1 METRLSGAAKEVV
14 ISDCRPTVLI
24 GERINPTGKK
34 KLAAALQAGDME
46 LVRKQAVAQV
56 QAGAD
61 ILDVNVGVA
70 GVDEV
75 ALLPWA
81 VKAVMDTVDVPLC
94 LDSGNPKALEAA
106 LKIYQGKPIINSVT
120 GLERSL
126 EEVLPLVKEYGAAV
140 IGLTMADEG
149 IPNDADCRLEI
160 ARKIV
165 ERAEALGIPRE
176 DLIIDCLALTVGAD
190 SRAALVTIEA
200 IRKVK
205 ADLGVNLTLGA
216 SNISFGLPDRNLLNG
231 AFLSI
236 AIATGVTCPVV
247 DVAKVRPIA
256 LAADLALGRDNYAMR
271 YIEAYRQ
278 LQKASVQT

>member
-1 METRLSGAAKEVV
+1 METRVSSAAKGVV
-14 ISDCRPTVLI
+14 ISDSRPTVLI

-46 LVRKQAVAQV
+46 LVRQEALAQV

-70 GVDEV
+70 GIDEV
-75 ALLPWA
+75 ALLPQA
-81 VKAVMDTVDVPLC
+81 VQVLMGTVDVPLC
-94 LDSGNPKALEAA
+94 LDSHNPKALEAA
-106 LKIYQGKPIINSVT
+106 LQICQGKPIINSVT
-120 GLERSL
+120 GQKRSL

-140 IGLTMADEG
+140 ICLTMDDEG
-149 IPNDADCRLEI
+149 IPNDADRRMDI

-165 ERAEALGIPRE
+165 KRAEALGIPRE
-176 DLIIDCLALTVGAD
+176 DLIIDCLTLTVGAD
-190 SRAALVTIEA
+190 GGAGLVTIEA
-200 IRKVK
+200 IGKVK
-205 ADLGVNLTLGA
+205 AELGVNLTLGA
-216 SNISFGLPDRNLLNG
+216 SNISFGLPDRNLLNC

-247 DVAKVRPIA
+247 DVAKVRPFV
-256 LAADLALGRDNYAMR
+256 LAADLALGRDKYAMR

-278 LQKASVQT
+278 RQEADV